1 MLDHLLIMIV
11 DRNEIQGE
19 GLRRILVEQSFDVAG
34 VYRNLDSLPP
44 LRGHGGKRALFIID
58 AATDDCTMEMC
69 FAVRARY
76 DDALIVMMGEN
87 CHSHVVAKAFC
98 AGIDGYIDKGTSCA
112 SFVEMIKL
120 VALGEKFAPSQVIF
134 DLANFESQMRRNEAE
149 ARIDDANISAR
160 EIEILRGLIQGDP
173 NKIISR
179 RLNISEATVKV
190 HVKSILRKLHVA
202 NRTQAAI
209 WALSRGLGGDV
220 AAADEPKPKPHL
232 TIVDEPMTVAAGS
245 SRSVVAS
252 ANAAARVVV

>member
-44 LRGHGGKRALFIID
+44 LRGHDGKRALFIID

-220 AAADEPKPKPHL
+220 AAAEEPKPKPHL
-232 TIVDEPMTVAAGS
+232 TIVDEPRTVAAGS